1 MNPLA
6 CPVPSDDVDI
16 HRTSDTR
23 RRASGNVDRVVDV
36 DRTRESTRTNLF
48 IHPARSNA
56 LGGRRERTIAREA
69 RRASH
74 AIDRRARVPS
84 AKRIHRDRVSTGRTA
99 DEQCEHVDGDDDGE

>member
-6 CPVPSDDVDI
+6 APVPSDDVDKD
-16 HRTSDTR
+16 HASDTR
-23 RRASGNVDRVVDV
+23 RRASETLERVVDV

-56 LGGRRERTIAREA
+56 FEARRERTIAREA
-69 RRASH
+69 RKASH

-84 AKRIHRDRVSTGRTA
+84 AKRIHRDRVSIGRTA